1 MLQGYT
7 TLCARFFYIFLLH
20 HCILDIK
27 QQHLRNEALLAHS
40 ITNEPFVPMN
50 LPNVSLKVLD
60 TGFDT
65 RLDVA
70 LSVNPF
76 VVLQQ
81 DSRPGI
87 ALNT

>member
-1 MLQGYT
+1 M
-7 TLCARFFYIFLLH
+7 
-20 HCILDIK
+20 
-27 QQHLRNEALLAHS
+27 AHS